1 MFFIDVAWYTSNSPN
16 ADNTI
21 TAPCENTFIETTTCV
36 GSATRKGV
44 SGHFSPADCPVLK
57 SGTSRTATIHF
68 SIPDHTFYV
77 HEARCE
83 PSKGGKWWPTG
94 GNNVVSYVGP
104 LPSWN
109 TKDGY
114 RAFRRATITIVA
126 TELSGKVNKFGD
138 ARKID
143 LKLTDPQQ
151 LETLFVGMRLDSAP
165 TVTKADNVLVHGD
178 AIVVGSSTTA
188 INAQSINIPS
198 ELPAGTYHIYVR
210 SSNIKDP
217 FTASDFVSQMSTT
230 FSISSS
236 LTFSTTFSTSYY
248 GGQAVDVRWELRNV
262 NQAAVDSIR
271 LKVGKGTVFKTIAT
285 KYKSSGVLPNEAIG
299 AVIPLTLVMGTGY
312 FFRAELLNSQGVSIA
327 SGDSA
332 TFIIKGIVTV
342 KVPTLSSG
350 LHANHVVQAV
360 PHFHGTD
367 KINLKWTLTN
377 DVRRMKSCLCSFCFW
392 NLEQQKY

>member
-1 MFFIDVAWYTSNSPN
+1 M
-16 ADNTI
+16 
-21 TAPCENTFIETTTCV
+21 
-36 GSATRKGV
+36 
-44 SGHFSPADCPVLK
+44 
-57 SGTSRTATIHF
+57 
-68 SIPDHTFYV
+68 